1 MFGQV
6 VSGQVVASIEILST
20 FRTRVCGGGG
30 GGGGGGGLFFKTTC
44 CSYVML

>member
-30 GGGGGGGLFFKTTC
+30 GGSLFFKTTC

>member
-30 GGGGGGGLFFKTTC
+30 GGGSLFFKTTC

>member
-6 VSGQVVASIEILST
+6 VSDQFVVSSENLST

-30 GGGGGGGLFFKTTC
+30 GGGGGKTTC

>member
-6 VSGQVVASIEILST
+6 VSGQVVASIEILSA
-20 FRTRVCGGGG
+20 FRTRVC
-30 GGGGGGGLFFKTTC
+30 GGGGGGLFFKTTC

>member
-6 VSGQVVASIEILST
+6 VSGQVVASIEILSS
-20 FRTRVCGGGG
+20 FRTRVCGG
-30 GGGGGGGLFFKTTC
+30 LFLKTTC